1 MRLIIPLVLSGILT
15 GCSAPETP
23 ITVHMDP
30 AIPPMPAPLRR
41 ACPLIPDIEDEL
53 DMGKLL
59 SGYSKLVDLYTQCR
73 LSNQAKIDWA
83 KHSGL

>member
-1 MRLIIPLVLSGILT
+1 MRIMILAVLIAILT

-30 AIPPMPAPLRR
+30 AIPPMPAALRR
-41 ACPLIPDIEDEL
+41 ACPLVPDVEDEL

-59 SGYSKLVDLYTQCR
+59 AGYSKLVDLYTQCR

-83 KHSGL
+83 THSGL